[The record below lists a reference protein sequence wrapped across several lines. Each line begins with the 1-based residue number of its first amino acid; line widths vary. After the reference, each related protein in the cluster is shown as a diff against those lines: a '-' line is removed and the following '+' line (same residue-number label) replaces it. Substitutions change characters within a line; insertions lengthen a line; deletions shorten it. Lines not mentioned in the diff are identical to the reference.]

1 MITAHSPLIIPNSS
15 FKLPLKRNTAD
26 DPFQLNLT
34 PMIDVVFLLVIFFMT
49 ATQFAEVERAVE
61 LELPEVGSEGTTVAA
76 VEEPRVVGVSAAGA
90 ITLDGE
96 PRTPEQ
102 LHDELAAACEASDSG
117 PSVLIHGDARADMQH
132 VALALERCRAAG
144 VTEVGISVETDDT
157 LRR

>member
-1 MITAHSPLIIPNSS
+1 M
-15 FKLPLKRNTAD
+15 PLKRNTAD

-76 VEEPRVVGVSAAGA
+76 VDEPRVVGLGADGA

-96 PRTPEQ
+96 PRTLEQ
-102 LHDELAAACEASDSG
+102 LHDELAAAASGGES
-117 PSVLIHGDARADMQH
+117 PAVLIHSDARGNMQRF
-132 VALALERCRAAG
+132 AMALERCRAAG
-144 VTEVGISVETDDT
+144 VTEVGISVEVGDT
-157 LRR
+157 IRR